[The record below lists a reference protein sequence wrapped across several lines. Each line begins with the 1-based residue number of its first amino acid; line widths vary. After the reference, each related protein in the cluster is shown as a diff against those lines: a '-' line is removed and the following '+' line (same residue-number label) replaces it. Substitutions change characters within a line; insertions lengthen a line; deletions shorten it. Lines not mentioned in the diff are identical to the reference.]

1 MRNLDS
7 LHTVVPFA
15 GQIKKEDG
23 VHYAKGRSMKRW
35 QHKGMMGLLMAW
47 WLSLAGSAWAG
58 PYVNL
63 MQPCDC
69 PPNHYSAIHVLT
81 PALWRWAA
89 WCQGPC
95 KYTFARVL
103 HPDVPTT
110 FYVKRYCCPFVNP
123 MTFSLPNYPGLN
135 GIPPYSSYQSRSE
148 TEQRSQRKQ
157 PQELPPATEEKLP
170 TPEKLPPP
178 REEPDKK

>member
-1 MRNLDS
+1 
-7 LHTVVPFA
+7 
-15 GQIKKEDG
+15 
-23 VHYAKGRSMKRW
+23 MKRC
-35 QHKGMMGLLMAW
+35 QRKGKMGLLIAW
-47 WLSLAGSAWAG
+47 WLGLAGSAWAG

-69 PPNHYSAIHVLT
+69 PPNHYSAMHVLT

-110 FYVKRYCCPFVNP
+110 FYVKRYHCPLVNP
-123 MTFSLPNYPGLN
+123 LQFAVQTYPGMN
-135 GIPPYSSYQSRSE
+135 GIPPYSSYPSPGAE
-148 TEQRSQRKQ
+148 AKSQPRQ
-157 PQELPPATEEKLP
+157 PQELPPAGEEKRP
-170 TPEKLPPP
+170 PPEQLPPP
-178 REEPDKK
+178 KPAEPDKKN